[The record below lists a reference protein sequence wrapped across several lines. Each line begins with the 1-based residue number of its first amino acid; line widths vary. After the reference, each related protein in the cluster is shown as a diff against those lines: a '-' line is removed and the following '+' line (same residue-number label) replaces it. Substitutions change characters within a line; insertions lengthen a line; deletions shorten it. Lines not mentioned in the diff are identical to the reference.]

1 MIPMQERANM
11 EDPEEHA
18 AWLFIGLQMS
28 SGDTL
33 NFHPRDAAR
42 ASRQLWEAGFR
53 HHPELQSHKMAI
65 PGGPNQQFL
74 AAAGGDWVPV
84 ETPEPESRVASR
96 SVDISRMSLAECV
109 DLEAHLRARETGTP
123 PPPPRPGTLRTFNL
137 SGLTDA
143 QCVALREHLTAR
155 GVGQHDQAPPE
166 PEDGATV
173 RHAAEDHEP

>member
-1 MIPMQERANM
+1 MIPMQERADM
-11 EDPEEHA
+11 ADPEQHA

-42 ASRQLWEAGFR
+42 ASRQLWQAGFR

-84 ETPEPESRVASR
+84 DTPEPAARVASR
-96 SVDISRMSLAECV
+96 EVDISGMSLAECV
-109 DLEAHLRARETGTP
+109 DLEAHLRARELGSP
-123 PPPPRPGTLRTFNL
+123 PPPPRGLRTFNL

-155 GVGQHDQAPPE
+155 GVGQHDQEPPKG
-166 PEDGATV
+166 PEGATV
-173 RHAAEDHEP
+173 RQADQ